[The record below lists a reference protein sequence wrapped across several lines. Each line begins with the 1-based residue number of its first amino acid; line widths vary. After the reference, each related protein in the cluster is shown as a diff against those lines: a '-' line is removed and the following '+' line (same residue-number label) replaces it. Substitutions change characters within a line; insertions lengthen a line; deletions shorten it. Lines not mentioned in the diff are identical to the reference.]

1 MPAIALRFLGLLVAA
16 SCLLAVAGCDD
27 GGTTPVPMEDAGP
40 QPVSRDDF
48 DGDTIDDS
56 DESRAAGTDTD
67 GDGQPDYL
75 DLDSDNDGVPDAEEA
90 GDADPST
97 DPVDSDRDE
106 IPDFRDPDSDNNG
119 IEDFQDGDGDFDGD
133 GVIDRLDED
142 DDNDGLDDVEEL
154 VAGSFTPLDF
164 DGDGSPDFRDRDS
177 DNDNIADGQDGTIDS
192 DMDGIPNRFDDDSD
206 GDTISDLAEAGDAN
220 LETRPVDTDGD
231 GSPDFLDLDSDADT
245 LPDFLEV
252 ENGSSPIDG
261 DTDGDG
267 VGERTE
273 IDDFIE
279 AVAGTDATDPDDN
292 PRSRGDFVFIVPF
305 GETPSPRRDTLEFRT
320 NVQFADLFFLTD
332 ISGSMGPVID
342 GVGAVSSE
350 VATTLTCED
359 FGEACFGDGD
369 CSQGVCSE
377 EGRCIANP
385 EDTGC
390 IASLWTGVGGFAGSC
405 AGCRPQVIARLS
417 GSVEDTVM
425 GLAGIDLV
433 GGDENHFEAL
443 GCMLDPSLCLEQEP
457 RGMQEIPNCVESDDP
472 VHASAPMGLRTC
484 AGFRPESVK
493 MIVMFTDEDEECT
506 GAGSG
511 TCTTDSDCANGVCRD
526 DGTGGGLQCHRC
538 DPIQTT
544 QWAGSLLRERRVFFA
559 GVNTQSSPMLQAA
572 INEEYRQI
580 AFASESF
587 IRGDPSRL
595 ATYEADRG
603 LLDMND
609 PGEIGRLRDT
619 LVEVVRE
626 VTTGIP
632 FLVAADF
639 IDLRDD
645 DGDSSQFVDHL
656 EVNVSGEGECTFVE
670 STADLNGDDF
680 DDAYPSI
687 LPGTSVCW
695 DLVART
701 NTRVRPIEVPQ
712 VFRGRVI
719 VSGDQSSLAS
729 ALVYFVVPP
738 EIPRPPIE

>member
-1 MPAIALRFLGLLVAA
+1 MPLTSLRLLCFALLA
-16 SCLLAVAGCDD
+16 LAVAGCDD

-252 ENGSSPIDG
+252 QNGSSPIDG

-332 ISGSMGPVID
+332 ISGSMGSVID
-342 GVGAVSSE
+342 GVAEVGSE

-377 EGRCIANP
+377 EGRCVANP

-390 IASLWTGVGGFAGSC
+390 IASLWTGAGGYAGSC
-405 AGCRPQVIARLS
+405 ADCRTRIITPLTGA
-417 GSVEDTVM
+417 VEDTIS
-425 GLAGIDLV
+425 GLEGIDLT
-433 GGDENHFEAL
+433 GGDENHYEAL
-443 GCMLDPSLCLEQEP
+443 ACMVDPTWCVEQMP
-457 RGMQEIPNCVESDDP
+457 MGTQEIPNCVP
-472 VHASAPMGLRTC
+472 GASTC
-484 AGFRPESVK
+484 AGFRDESVR
-493 MIVMFTDEDEECT
+493 IVVMFTDEFEECSRFG
-506 GAGSG
+506 GA
-511 TCTTDSDCANGVCRD
+511 TCTTDADCTTVGDSCVD
-526 DGTGGGLQCHRC
+526 PDGPEGPEGFECYGC
-538 DPIQTT
+538 DPTVQTPT
-544 QWAGSLLRERRVFFA
+544 WAGQLLRENRVFFA
-559 GVNTQSSPMLQAA
+559 GVDTSSATGNPL
-572 INEEYRQI
+572 IGGKYRSI
-580 AFASESF
+580 SIASESF
-587 IRGDPSRL
+587 LNGDPTRL
-595 ATYEADRG
+595 ANYVVDRG
-603 LLDMND
+603 ALS
-609 PGEIGRLRDT
+609 PGSDEVARLRDT
-619 LVEVVRE
+619 LVGVVRD

-656 EVNVSGEGECTFVE
+656 EVNVSGEGECTFIE
-670 STADLNGDDF
+670 STVDLNTDGF

-701 NTRVRPIEVPQ
+701 NTRVRPLPVPQ

-719 VSGDQSSLAS
+719 VSGDQSSLSS